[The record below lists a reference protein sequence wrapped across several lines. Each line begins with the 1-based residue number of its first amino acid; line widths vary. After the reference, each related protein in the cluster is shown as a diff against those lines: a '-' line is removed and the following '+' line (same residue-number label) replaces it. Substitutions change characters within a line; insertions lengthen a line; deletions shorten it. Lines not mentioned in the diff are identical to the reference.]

1 MLNYKSPGN
10 SEGFTLFELLTVL
23 AVIAIL
29 ISTVLP
35 SMQGQFHRTQLRTQ
49 ANRLVTAINLTRS
62 EAVARNS
69 FVSMCP
75 SESPEAAVPKCSGN
89 YADGWIV
96 YTNADRDRVVD
107 PGTDQV
113 LSVFES
119 FPSGY
124 SVTNRAGTRA
134 ANEIITYYADGSSR
148 KNRTLMLC
156 APRGSRVLSQS
167 IVMNRMGRSRVASD
181 WGSCNGA

>member
-1 MLNYKSPGN
+1 MLIVKKPDN

-23 AVIAIL
+23 AVIAIS

-35 SMQGQFHRTQLRTQ
+35 SMQGQLHKNQLRTQ
-49 ANRLVTAINLTRS
+49 ANRLITAINLTRS

-75 SESPEAAVPKCSGN
+75 SEVPKAAVPKCSGN
-89 YADGWIV
+89 YADGWII

-107 PGTDQV
+107 PGSDQV

-148 KNRTLMLC
+148 KNRTLLLC
-156 APRGSRVLSQS
+156 PPSGSRVLSQS
-167 IVMNRMGRSRVASD
+167 IVMNRMGRSRLASD
-181 WGSCNGA
+181 WGSCGGS